1 MFRPSPFL
9 YTLFPRISIL
19 SIFNVKKE
27 MKIDFF
33 FKKND
38 LKTLLKEKLVIIG
51 YKNIMK
57 AGGNILHQH

>member
-1 MFRPSPFL
+1 
-9 YTLFPRISIL
+9 
-19 SIFNVKKE
+19 

-33 FKKND
+33 LKKND

-57 AGGNILHQH
+57 AGGNILHPHR